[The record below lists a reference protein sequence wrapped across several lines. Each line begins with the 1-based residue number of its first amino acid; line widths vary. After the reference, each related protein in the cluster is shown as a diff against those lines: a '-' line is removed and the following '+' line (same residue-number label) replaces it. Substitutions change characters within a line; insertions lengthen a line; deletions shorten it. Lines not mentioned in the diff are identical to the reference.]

1 MCSFRETP
9 TSWRPLSAEE
19 YGILRK
25 KQAEIDAMK
34 AYEDRKK
41 PCQSVAGFHR
51 AGEFSVESLLQSI
64 PARSKAG

>member
-1 MCSFRETP
+1 MCSGRETP

-19 YGILRK
+19 YSILRR

-41 PCQSVAGFHR
+41 PCQSVAGFRR
-51 AGEFSVESLLQSI
+51 ASEFTLESLVHPI
-64 PARSKAG
+64 PARTKVG